1 LAQLPKALG
10 FSKKEII
17 SLKKVWSAR
26 PKATRSISACTHAK
40 SPSSNWRQARSVNA
54 CPASFEIAFVDYE
67 TFRHLWLEALRQC
80 RLPTSGLYG
89 TETLDTRNLDRS
101 YRVYVEP
108 LGGQDAPPFHV
119 TAELSWDWHATNT
132 VRGSRTDGDL
142 LSEMLGRDQIE
153 DLASEKPYL
162 RVDIKLR
169 ASAPFDKPLPMPA
182 KAAWAKWVE
191 ETMARLARIEPLLP
205 DEVVR
210 ENRMGMTEVLGWQG
224 SPTAKV
230 VCGPGG
236 ELRLEGVQV
245 AAMQIIELPRLID
258 NPDERDEGPEVE
270 LEDLFGRVRASLMAW
285 MQALD
290 HLRVL

>member
-1 LAQLPKALG
+1 
-10 FSKKEII
+10 
-17 SLKKVWSAR
+17 
-26 PKATRSISACTHAK
+26 
-40 SPSSNWRQARSVNA
+40 
-54 CPASFEIAFVDYE
+54 VDYE
-67 TFRHLWLEALRQC
+67 TFLQLWVEALRASH
-80 RLPTSGLYG
+80 LPTVGRYG

-132 VRGSRTDGDL
+132 VRGSRTDSDL
-142 LSEMLGRDQIE
+142 LSEMLGRDQVE
-153 DLASEKPYL
+153 DLVTEKPSL

-182 KAAWAKWVE
+182 NAAWAKWVE
-191 ETMARLARIEPLLP
+191 ETMARLDRIEPLLP
-205 DEVVR
+205 DEIVR

-236 ELRLEGVQV
+236 ELRLEGVEV

-258 NPDERDEGPEVE
+258 NPDEHDEGPEVE
-270 LEDLFGRVRASLMAW
+270 LEELFGRVRASLMAW

-290 HLRVL
+290 HLRPR

>member
-1 LAQLPKALG
+1 M
-10 FSKKEII
+10 
-17 SLKKVWSAR
+17 
-26 PKATRSISACTHAK
+26 
-40 SPSSNWRQARSVNA
+40 
-54 CPASFEIAFVDYE
+54 DYE
-67 TFRHLWLEALRQC
+67 TFRRLWLEALHQC
-80 RLPTSGLYG
+80 RLPTVGLYG
-89 TETLDTRNLDRS
+89 TETLDTQNLDRS

-108 LGGQDAPPFHV
+108 FGGQDAAPFHV

-132 VRGSRTDGDL
+132 VRGSRTDSEL
-142 LSEMLGRDQIE
+142 LSEMLGRDQVE
-153 DLASEKPYL
+153 DLVTEKPYL

-169 ASAPFDKPLPMPA
+169 ASAPFDEPLPMPA

-191 ETMARLARIEPLLP
+191 ETMARLDRIEPLLP
-205 DEVVR
+205 DEIVR

-236 ELRLEGVQV
+236 ELRLGGVEV

-258 NPDERDEGPEVE
+258 NPDEREDGPEGE
-270 LEDLFGRVRASLMAW
+270 LEELFGRVRASLMAW

-290 HLRVL
+290 HLRPR

>member
-1 LAQLPKALG
+1 
-10 FSKKEII
+10 
-17 SLKKVWSAR
+17 
-26 PKATRSISACTHAK
+26 
-40 SPSSNWRQARSVNA
+40 
-54 CPASFEIAFVDYE
+54 VDYE

-80 RLPTSGLYG
+80 RLPTIGLYG

-108 LGGQDAPPFHV
+108 LGGQDAAPFHV

-132 VRGSRTDGDL
+132 VRGSRTDSEL
-142 LSEMLGRDQIE
+142 LSDILGRDQIE
-153 DLASEKPYL
+153 DLVTEKPYL

-210 ENRMGMTEVLGWQG
+210 ETRMGMTEVLGWQG

-230 VCGPGG
+230 VCGAGG
-236 ELRLEGVQV
+236 ELRLEGVQI

-258 NPDERDEGPEVE
+258 NPDERDDGPEVE
-270 LEDLFGRVRASLMAW
+270 LEELFGRVRAALIAW

-290 HLRVL
+290 HLTVR